1 MERTGFHFELIRSTL
16 AEEDNVLTVT
26 DLCDMA
32 GVSRSGCYG
41 WLKAERIRQEREE
54 RDHVDFQQ
62 ILDASGSVVTTKAF
76 GASICGCCTSEF
88 G

>member
-1 MERTGFHFELIRSTL
+1 MERTGFHFEVIRSTL

-41 WLKAERIRQEREE
+41 WLKVERIRQE
-54 RDHVDFQQ
+54 
-62 ILDASGSVVTTKAF
+62 
-76 GASICGCCTSEF
+76 
-88 G
+88 